1 MMMLW
6 GKMKSSSEYSEYLLH
21 IAVFEKQDQ
30 KSTRCD
36 ISNVFQDFQVFP
48 DFIEFPD
55 FKVLSDLSVFPD
67 FPDF

>member
-1 MMMLW
+1 MM
-6 GKMKSSSEYSEYLLH
+6 KVSC
-21 IAVFEKQDQ
+21 AFESGSGEDQ

-55 FKVLSDLSVFPD
+55 FKGLSDLSVFPD